1 MREFAPGIEAQR
13 FAILRDRF
21 GALALRFKRSTQ
33 PFESIGTKG
42 PIAALRRGAD
52 IASQETLRFG
62 EIRVLEKFCDAA
74 KIIEALVRGINR
86 RGALNGQFEIGGAG
100 LKVNKNDGFK
110 KRTKVRGDF
119 L

>member
-13 FAILRDRF
+13 FAISRDRF
-21 GALALRFKRSTQ
+21 GALALCFERSTQ
-33 PFESIGTKG
+33 PFERIGTKG

-86 RGALNGQFEIGGAG
+86 GGALDVQFNIAGAA
-100 LKVNKNDGFK
+100 L
-110 KRTKVRGDF
+110 RPTKH
-119 L
+119 